1 MGELGVLVAVAVSGF
16 VAAWVSRL
24 IAGTLVTPLLYLD
37 ASSVPSMTHHWWIV
51 TLTGALLQAV
61 LAAVILMLLLPSLS
75 GRWIGFEPAFGS
87 MLVGNLIG
95 GSLLLWF
102 ASARLSGNAGVAPA
116 VWVIAVSC
124 ALLGLAVVSVLVMWG
139 SRLTARPRA
148 AVYPP
153 GAFAELRRRG

>member
-16 VAAWVSRL
+16 VSAWVSRL
-24 IAGTLVTPLLYLD
+24 IAGTMMAPLLFLTGAD
-37 ASSVPSMTHHWWIV
+37 VPPMTQHWWIV
-51 TLTGALLQAV
+51 AVTGALLQAA
-61 LAAVILMLLLPSLS
+61 LGAVILMLLLPSLS
-75 GRWIGFEPAFGS
+75 GRWIGFEAACGS
-87 MLVGNLIG
+87 MLVCNLIG

-102 ASARLSGNAGVAPA
+102 TSQRLNSDTCVTPA
-116 VWVIAVSC
+116 VWLIAVSC